1 VRRAL
6 SAAEF
11 SDWLAAWGDA
21 WAEKDA
27 EALAA
32 LFTDGGRFTPNPFD
46 APVRGR
52 EAIAAHWR
60 EEFARQ
66 INPAFDFEIWI
77 AYEATGLAHWRAR
90 LIRVPDYDTV
100 ELDGALRALF
110 DLEGASPLC
119 KRLDLWSAQAV
130 VSGA

>member
-1 VRRAL
+1 VRPAL
-6 SAAEF
+6 SAAVF
-11 SDWLAAWGDA
+11 TDWLAAWGAA
-21 WAEKDA
+21 WTEKDA
-27 EALAA
+27 AAMAA
-32 LFTDGGRFTPNPFD
+32 LFTAGGRFTPNPFD
-46 APVRGR
+46 PLIRGR

-90 LIRVPDYDTV
+90 LTRVPDYDTV
-100 ELDGALRALF
+100 ERDGALRALF

-119 KRLDLWSAQAV
+119 KRLELWSAQAV